1 MAQMWRRADHRD
13 MAASEQLS
21 KEYYNSETHPTCHNF
36 REASAKYIKKSLS
49 EIDLA
54 GDLVEVGAGSSVLA
68 ELLSDSERELQNVL
82 LTDIS
87 LGMLKHSVRFKKM
100 GAALLVADATKLPL
114 KSKSLSGIIASLG
127 DPYNTDE
134 FWREVA
140 RSLRPDGVCIFT
152 TPAFEWSNAYRRSV
166 EVEREDF
173 AYFQLQDGRSLYVP

>member
-1 MAQMWRRADHRD
+1 
-13 MAASEQLS
+13 
-21 KEYYNSETHPTCHNF
+21 
-36 REASAKYIKKSLS
+36 
-49 EIDLA
+49 
-54 GDLVEVGAGSSVLA
+54 
-68 ELLSDSERELQNVL
+68 
-82 LTDIS
+82 
-87 LGMLKHSVRFKKM
+87 MLKHSVRFKKM

-173 AYFQLQDGRSLYVP
+173 AYFQLQDGRSLYVPSIIRPIGVQSATIERAGMRVLSTSHIYAATLTLPHSPKISFGSRSLPIVTGYLIASR